1 MRNGSMSTMVKCK
14 IAYQGSLRCE
24 LQHGPSGATVATDAP
39 VDNRGKGESFSP
51 TDLMCSAMAGCMAT
65 IMGIY
70 AEDNNLNI
78 NGLNISVSKEM
89 SANPRRIARIVT
101 EITVPLPADT
111 PHKSA
116 LEQCALGSP
125 AMRSLHPDIEVPI
138 TWNWVG

>member
-1 MRNGSMSTMVKCK
+1 MVKCK
-14 IAYQGSLRCE
+14 MTYEGGLHTE
-24 LQHGPSGATVATDAP
+24 LVHEPSGARVCTDAP
-39 VDNRGKGESFSP
+39 VDNHGKGESFSP

-70 AEDNNLNI
+70 AEEHRLNLQ
-78 NGLNISVSKEM
+78 GLTIEVAKHMNAS
-89 SANPRRIARIVT
+89 PRRIARIETV
-101 EITVPLPADT
+101 ITVPLPPNT
-111 PHKSA
+111 EHKAA

>member
-1 MRNGSMSTMVKCK
+1 MVKCK
-14 IAYQGSLRCE
+14 MTYEGGMHTE
-24 LQHGPSGATVATDAP
+24 LVHEPSGARVCTDAP
-39 VDNRGKGESFSP
+39 VDNHGKGESFSP

-70 AEDNNLNI
+70 AEEH
-78 NGLNISVSKEM
+78 GLNLQGLTIEVAKHM
-89 SANPRRIARIVT
+89 NAYPRRIARIETV
-101 EITVPLPADT
+101 ITVPLPADT
-111 PHKSA
+111 EHKSA

>member
-1 MRNGSMSTMVKCK
+1 MVKCK
-14 IAYQGSLRCE
+14 MTYEGGLHTE
-24 LQHGPSGATVATDAP
+24 LVHEPSGARVCTDAP
-39 VDNRGKGESFSP
+39 VDNHGKGESFSP

-70 AEDNNLNI
+70 AEEH
-78 NGLNISVSKEM
+78 GLNLQGLTIEVAKHMNAS
-89 SANPRRIARIVT
+89 PRRIARIETV
-101 EITVPLPADT
+101 ITVPLPPDT
-111 PHKSA
+111 EHKAA

>member
-1 MRNGSMSTMVKCK
+1 MVKCK
-14 IAYQGSLRCE
+14 MTYEGGLHTE
-24 LQHGPSGATVATDAP
+24 LVHEPSGARVCTDAP
-39 VDNRGKGESFSP
+39 VDNHGKGESFSP

-70 AEDNNLNI
+70 AEEH
-78 NGLNISVSKEM
+78 GLNLQGLTIEVAKHMNAS
-89 SANPRRIARIVT
+89 PRRIARIETV
-101 EITVPLPADT
+101 ITVPLPPDT
-111 PHKSA
+111 AHKAA